1 MTRDDSTLADEGLL
15 ARTHY
20 IVSCSETLRI
30 CKPRA
35 TRVQKAAA
43 SNATAYH
50 LPSGPS
56 RLVAHTGLK
65 AISRLAPSAL
75 LGRFDWLYGE
85 DVTKSNL

>member
-1 MTRDDSTLADEGLL
+1 MALEDAWVLARELDRSGVPEGLL
-15 ARTHY
+15 AY
-20 IVSCSETLRI
+20 ERI

-35 TRVQKAAA
+35 TKVQKAAA

-50 LPSGPS
+50 LPIGPS

-75 LGRFDWLYGE
+75 LGRFDWLYGD
-85 DVTKSNL
+85 DVTKPNQ

>member
-1 MTRDDSTLADEGLL
+1 MALEDAWVLARELDNANDVATGLL
-15 ARTHY
+15 AY
-20 IVSCSETLRI
+20 ERI

-50 LPSGPS
+50 LQNGPA

-65 AISRLAPSAL
+65 ALSRLAPSTL

-85 DVTKSNL
+85 DVTK